1 MAHIYLMTLIIIF
14 MIESFFEVK
23 WFAQIRDIFQRSGRI
38 TPTKRV
44 QRVIKIETQWSWF
57 SWILLILLF
66 VLPEVYTFLLVSFI
80 LFITLIETIIVYE
93 LYNARNYAQQI
104 NK

>member
-23 WFAQIRDIFQRSGRI
+23 WFAQIRDIFQRSRRI

-66 VLPEVYTFLLVSFI
+66 VLPEVYTFLLI
-80 LFITLIETIIVYE
+80 CIITLIEPIIVHE

>member
-1 MAHIYLMTLIIIF
+1 MQNTPLGFTLLLFKVSTLRGI
-14 MIESFFEVK
+14 V
-23 WFAQIRDIFQRSGRI
+23 R
-38 TPTKRV
+38 
-44 QRVIKIETQWSWF
+44 F

-66 VLPEVYTFLLVSFI
+66 VLPEVYTFLLI
-80 LFITLIETIIVYE
+80 CIITLIETIIVYE

>member
-66 VLPEVYTFLLVSFI
+66 VLPEVYTFLLI
-80 LFITLIETIIVYE
+80 CITTLIETIIVYE

>member
-44 QRVIKIETQWSWF
+44 QRVVKIETQWSWF

-66 VLPEVYTFLLVSFI
+66 ILPEVYTFLLI
-80 LFITLIETIIVYE
+80 CIITLIETIIVYE
-93 LYNARNYAQQI
+93 LYTQQI